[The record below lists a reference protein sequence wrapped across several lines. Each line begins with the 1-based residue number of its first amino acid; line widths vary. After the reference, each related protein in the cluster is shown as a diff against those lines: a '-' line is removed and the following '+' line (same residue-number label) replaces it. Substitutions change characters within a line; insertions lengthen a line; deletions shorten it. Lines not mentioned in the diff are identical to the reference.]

1 MSNCQQAIVNNYIKR
16 IRRSAN
22 IGLYGSLLIC
32 IFVVA
37 EHYLD
42 QYVWVREIT
51 TNEYTRR
58 LFVIVALV
66 LAVGTIAYS
75 LFTMRKNA
83 SKLRQTDGVDQKLE
97 GYAKIVS
104 SVCYLSLFVVFLVG
118 AVIVITHENVLIML
132 LMLLFV
138 SLVLNYPNMYKI
150 KADTGLNDDEMK
162 EIFGEKYLG

>member
-83 SKLRQTDGVDQKLE
+83 PKLRQTDGADQKLE
-97 GYAKIVS
+97 GYAKI
-104 SVCYLSLFVVFLVG
+104 VVFLVG